1 MSSGGPAVN
10 ALVELFLVLAV
21 LVMAVKLL
29 MLNAWRAVLFVYPDR
44 VRLLPDA
51 SAERM
56 ELPPEL
62 VARGEQLRALG
73 FRPLGV
79 HLEKSPLRRGFRSYD
94 FVHPEERVFAT
105 LHLSSQG
112 QPRLYLLTPLAPRG
126 FELTADSKRLAFDVP
141 GLYRA
146 VGMPECPP
154 ELLLQA
160 HRLRVREVCPAEDFT
175 WEGRL
180 QAGRD
185 WYQGPG
191 AQEIRRQNLPGL
203 LWTLV
208 ALAIVVSL
216 FLGGERAV

>member
-1 MSSGGPAVN
+1 MSPGGPAVN
-10 ALVELFLVLAV
+10 ALVELFLVLAA
-21 LVMAVKLL
+21 LGMAVKLL
-29 MLNAWRAVLFVYPDR
+29 LLNAWRAFLFVFPAR

-51 SAERM
+51 PADRM
-56 ELPPEL
+56 DLPPGL
-62 VARGEQLRALG
+62 VASGEQLQALG

-79 HLEKSPLRRGFRSYD
+79 HQETSPGRKGTRSYD
-94 FVHPEERVFAT
+94 YVHPEQRVFAT
-105 LHLSSQG
+105 LHLSPQG
-112 QPRLYLLTPLAPRG
+112 HPRLYLLTPLAPTG
-126 FELTADSKRLAFDVP
+126 FVLTADSKRPTFDLP
-141 GLYRA
+141 GVYQA
-146 VGMPECPP
+146 VGLPQCPP

-160 HRLRVREVCPAEDFT
+160 HRLRVRDVRPAEDFT

-191 AQEIRRQNLPGL
+191 SQEIRRQNLPGL

-216 FLGGERAV
+216 FLGGERPV

>member
-1 MSSGGPAVN
+1 MN

-21 LVMAVKLL
+21 LAMAVKLL
-29 MLNAWRAVLFVYPDR
+29 MLNAWRAFLLVFPDR

-56 ELPPEL
+56 ALPPAL
-62 VARGEQLRALG
+62 VAPAEQLRALG

-79 HLEKSPLRRGFRSYD
+79 HLEKSPLRRGTRSYD

-105 LHLSSQG
+105 LHLSSQEH
-112 QPRLYLLTPLAPRG
+112 PRLYLLTPLAPRG
-126 FELTADSKRLAFDVP
+126 FVLTADFKRPTSDVA
-141 GLYRA
+141 GVYRA
-146 VGMPECPP
+146 VGMPQCPP

-160 HRLRVREVCPAEDFT
+160 HRLRVRDVCPAEDFT

-216 FLGGERAV
+216 FLGGERTV